1 MSTPSSSGGENGTDE
16 NGRGEQRT
24 GEERTVTLVEDEH
37 RYILLLDGARVGYTT
52 YLDHGS
58 QRVFVHT
65 EIDMLQSGKGLAST
79 LVAAALDD
87 VRARGLRVVAIC
99 PFTATYL
106 RGHREYD
113 DLSDPVTPQLKSE
126 LRAANLL

>member
-1 MSTPSSSGGENGTDE
+1 MSIPSSSDGATGPDE
-16 NGRGEQRT
+16 DRVVELVAD
-24 GEERTVTLVEDEH
+24 ER
-37 RYILLLDGARVGYTT
+37 RYILLLDGQRVGFTT
-52 YLDHGS
+52 YVDHDS

-65 EIDMLQSGKGLAST
+65 EIDMDHSGKGLAST

-99 PFTATYL
+99 PFTAAYL

-113 DLSDPVTPQLKSE
+113 GMVDPVTPRLKAD
-126 LRAANLL
+126 LRAAHLL